1 MKLQKIY
8 HVSAIIVLIGL
19 ILWFG
24 KSFLIPLAYAL
35 LTALVLYPLTRFF
48 ERKGFGRAFS
58 ILIPIVLVSL
68 SFSGLV
74 LILSYELAILSA
86 KWPLIHDQF
95 QPYLFDIQNQLEL
108 EFGWT
113 QEMQS
118 GWIKDNLSTLSQN
131 TGKIISNAL
140 AATFEA
146 LFNVIIIPIYIALIL
161 NFRGRLVEFA
171 TDIVPANFREKMPIV
186 IQETVSV
193 FSRFIRGMVLV
204 YLSVGILNSIGLWII
219 GVDAP
224 FVYGMITAIMTIIPY
239 FGIIISALLPMIVS
253 WMETESIWQPI
264 GIVAVFSV
272 VQYLEANLIFPYV
285 VGRFVNLN
293 TLAAI
298 IAIFL
303 GALFWGVAG
312 MILFLPFIAVFR
324 LIADHFDELK
334 PWSRLLGSK

>member
-1 MKLQKIY
+1 
-8 HVSAIIVLIGL
+8 VLIGI

-24 KSFLIPLAYAL
+24 KTFLIPLAYAL
-35 LTALVLYPLTRFF
+35 LTALVLYPLTKFF

-58 ILIPIVLVSL
+58 ILIPILLVSL
-68 SFSGLV
+68 SILGLA
-74 LILSYELAILSA
+74 LILSYELAMLSA
-86 KWPLIHDQF
+86 KWPIIHHQF
-95 QPYLFDIQNQLEL
+95 EPYLIDIQKQLEL
-108 EFGWT
+108 ELGWT

-118 GWIKDNLSTLSQN
+118 GWIKENLSALSQN
-131 TGKIISNAL
+131 TGKIISKAL
-140 AATFEA
+140 VATFEA

-161 NFRGRLVEFA
+161 HFRGRLVQFA
-171 TDIVPANFREKMPIV
+171 TDIVPQNFREKMPVV
-186 IQETVSV
+186 IQDTVQL

-219 GVDAP
+219 GVDTP

-239 FGIIISALLPMIVS
+239 FGIIISALLPMMVS

-264 GIVAVFSV
+264 GIVAVFAV

-312 MILFLPFIAVFR
+312 MILFLPFVAVLR
-324 LIADHFDELK
+324 LMADHFDEFK
-334 PWSRLLGSK
+334 PWSRLLSSK